1 MDSQKKKELIA
12 GYKERK
18 ISGGVYMITNTKT
31 GMRLLAAETNLEGS
45 KNKFDFCIKTNLCSY
60 PKLQEEWKRYGAQA
74 FTFEVLDEIEKK
86 DAQMLSSFQENLE
99 GLLSLRRAQYPQ
111 SSLY

>member
-12 GYKERK
+12 EYKERK
-18 ISGGVYMITNTKT
+18 VRGGVYAITNTKT

-60 PKLQEEWKRYGAQA
+60 PKLMEDWNRYGAQA
-74 FTFEVLDEIEKK
+74 FVFEALDEIEKK
-86 DAQMLSSFQENLE
+86 ETQTLSSFHEDLE